1 VQKAFAE
8 ERFFAVLSSI
18 LNVPLQS
25 LSLDSSRSSLEAWD
39 SLNHLYV
46 VLALEEEFNVEFADD
61 EIATLRSASSLRDAL
76 VAKTA
81 ERTA

>member
-8 ERFFAVLSSI
+8 ERLFAVLSSI